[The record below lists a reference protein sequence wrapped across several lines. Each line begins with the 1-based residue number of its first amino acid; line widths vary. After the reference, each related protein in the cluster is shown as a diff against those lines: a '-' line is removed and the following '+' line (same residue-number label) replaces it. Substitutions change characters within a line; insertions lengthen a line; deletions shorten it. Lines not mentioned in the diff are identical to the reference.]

1 LGRGRVG
8 RGFVA
13 RFFGAVDPFEDG
25 GEVALQS
32 HVVFAA
38 RLAGHDDD
46 AVNDL
51 ANGLSG
57 FKGVVG
63 LSRSILRR

>member
-1 LGRGRVG
+1 
-8 RGFVA
+8 
-13 RFFGAVDPFEDG
+13 
-25 GEVALQS
+25 VALQS